1 MPTAMASIA
10 TTSTSLFTHFVSL
23 RRNSKF
29 SLFFPTQHLISSK
42 PHIFILS
49 CLPPKTVPVTE
60 QEVLQAIADTSD
72 QKRLPCVRTYE
83 NDLSQLTLVGAVDSR
98 QAITAGAADGGEVAV
113 EHIDA
118 GMDAMVVET
127 VFPASSSDH
136 GTISTRLF
144 LPARKVKER
153 AAKLKKSLSED
164 LFSNTTS
171 KNVLTMTFRQVVL
184 EQIWTFDLT
193 VFQPGEER
201 KMEDLENPREVP
213 ASFTL
218 SSSNEYLIS
227 VLAEVVCVSALQS
240 TQKQF
245 LDKSQDG
252 SRNGFFHWFQKPER
266 IQSKDSAVILHKLF
280 EDEIVENARSLLDKY
295 HVMKDAFKPVKI
307 QSGRFWWKPSYYEKL
322 EKIGGSDFSAW
333 TSEYVPAYRL
343 EIDPKVMG
351 DAKFQGWKMSA
362 ENRLEVLLTH
372 SQMVGLA
379 ETLDMYYVDPYSLS
393 DKELSCGVAAKYAS
407 VSNRKGG
414 SLSKTLSVILA
425 SGMFLVAISALGQF
439 RLPEL
444 SKERKHPVEHR
455 SLPTSEVN
463 VMHDFLDTTKVE
475 EFCVS
480 TVAKVKD
487 AYGWSDEIKVEDGN
501 RAWIGELPAYLQGE
515 FIDSLSTSSEN
526 IDADTKVS
534 MQDIASYQVVFTREG
549 KIVGFQPLSRVAV
562 NQWAN
567 NPLAREL
574 YGGKKLSPG
583 IIEPGL
589 RVPLPKKVTVVE
601 LLMSVKPDAYF
612 AMARPYQ

>member
-1 MPTAMASIA
+1 MASVA
-10 TTSTSLFTHFVSL
+10 TTSTSLFTPLVSL

-29 SLFFPTQHLISSK
+29 SLFFSTHHVTNSK
-42 PHIFILS
+42 PHVFVLS
-49 CLPPKTVPVTE
+49 CFPPKTIPVTE
-60 QEVLQAIADTSD
+60 QQVLQAIADTSD

-98 QAITAGAADGGEVAV
+98 QAITAGAADGGDVAA

-127 VFPASSSDH
+127 VFPASSSDN

-144 LPARKVKER
+144 LPARKVKEK

-164 LFSNTTS
+164 IFSNTTS

-218 SSSNEYLIS
+218 SSPNEYLIS
-227 VLAEVVCVSALQS
+227 VLAEVVCISALQS

-245 LDKSQDG
+245 LDKSQGG

-266 IQSKDSAVILHKLF
+266 IQSKDSVVMLHKLF

-295 HVMKDAFKPVKI
+295 HMMKDEFKPVKI
-307 QSGRFWWKPSYYEKL
+307 KSGRFWWKPSYYEKL

-343 EIDPKVMG
+343 DIDPKVMG

-393 DKELSCGVAAKYAS
+393 DKELSCGVVAKYAN

-414 SLSKTLSVILA
+414 SLSKILSAILA

-439 RLPEL
+439 RLPRL
-444 SKERKHPVEHR
+444 SKERKHPVEQM

-487 AYGWSDEIKVEDGN
+487 AYGWSDEIKVEDGIS
-501 RAWIGELPAYLQGE
+501 AWIGELPAYLQGE
-515 FIDSLSTSSEN
+515 SVDSLSTSSEA
-526 IDADTKVS
+526 IDADAKAS
-534 MQDIASYQVVFTREG
+534 MQDIASYQVVFTSEG

-562 NQWAN
+562 NQWAD

-583 IIEPGL
+583 IFEPGL
-589 RVPLPKKVTVVE
+589 RIPLPKKVTVVE
-601 LLMSVKPDAYF
+601 LLMSVKPNAYF
-612 AMARPYQ
+612 ALARPYQ